1 MINYKFTTHHTTTA
15 ALSLQA
21 RACIMYGA
29 LGHFFRPGGERFTT
43 VLKTD
48 IIPSKI
54 ECTLTKCCIDGII
67 IHVVF
72 VFVVENI
79 YRNASRLVYRC
90 VNTEKQ
96 IYLYIFLLVVVV
108 LKITIA
114 IAYCNNLLYVSYYY
128 QHHRIYKIVDLKFT
142 QNNRL

>member
-1 MINYKFTTHHTTTA
+1 M
-15 ALSLQA
+15 SLQA
-21 RACIMYGA
+21 RACIMTYGV
-29 LGHFFRPGGERFTT
+29 LGHFFRPGGGRFTT

-48 IIPSKI
+48 TIPSKI
-54 ECTLTKCCIDGII
+54 ECTLTKCRIDGII

-96 IYLYIFLLVVVV
+96 IYYIYFFLLVVVV
-108 LKITIA
+108 SKIA
-114 IAYCNNLLYVSYYY
+114 IATAYCNNLLYVSYYY
-128 QHHRIYKIVDLKFT
+128 QHHRIYKIVKLKFT
-142 QNNRL
+142 QNCRL

>member
-1 MINYKFTTHHTTTA
+1 MRTCLTYENTLLCALKIIKLIPFDFSNLNDKLRIYHASHNYRRCVVASPCMHH
-15 ALSLQA
+15 
-21 RACIMYGA
+21 GV
-29 LGHFFRPGGERFTT
+29 LGHFFRPGGGRFTT

-48 IIPSKI
+48 TIPSKI
-54 ECTLTKCCIDGII
+54 ECTLTKCRIDGII

-96 IYLYIFLLVVVV
+96 IYIYIYFFTRCCRLKNRNSYCLL
-108 LKITIA
+108 
-114 IAYCNNLLYVSYYY
+114 
-128 QHHRIYKIVDLKFT
+128 Q
-142 QNNRL
+142 